1 MSLSIAGLSGMRAAQ
16 VQLDTTAHNVANS
29 QTPAFQR
36 RAVTQ
41 TPAPGGAGVTTKV
54 VPDGPPAPTEGRDFR
69 HMAQDMVAQHTAV
82 YNFAAN
88 LKSVQTED
96 EILGTLLD
104 TRT

>member
-1 MSLSIAGLSGMRAAQ
+1 MSISMTGLSGMRAAQ

-29 QTPAFQR
+29 QTPSFQR

-41 TPAPGGAGVTTKV
+41 SPAPGGAGVRTQV
-54 VPDGPPAPTEGRDFR
+54 VLDGPVASPEGSDFR
-69 HMAQDMVAQHTAV
+69 HLAQDLVTQRTAV

-88 LKSVQTED
+88 LKSVQTEH

>member
-1 MSLSIAGLSGMRAAQ
+1 MSLSITGLSGMRAAQ
-16 VQLDTTAHNVANS
+16 LQLDTSAHNVANS
-29 QTPAFQR
+29 QTPEFQR

-41 TPAPGGAGVTTKV
+41 TPAPGGAGVITQV
-54 VPDGPPAPTEGRDFR
+54 VPDGPVASSDGSGFR
-69 HMAQDMVAQHTAV
+69 HLAQDLVAQRTAV

-88 LKSVQTED
+88 LKSVQAED